1 MGPVAARSGIL
12 SQLRLPP
19 NLFFVDGQSFHRQV
33 NSRCHLRRWMKLVSV
48 GDFSIQGS
56 AFQPTY
62 ARGIGNPLGATRFL
76 N

>member
-1 MGPVAARSGIL
+1 
-12 SQLRLPP
+12 
-19 NLFFVDGQSFHRQV
+19 
-33 NSRCHLRRWMKLVSV
+33 MKLVSV